1 MPIIVITIIT
11 TIILILIIVTLDLT
25 ILRIIVKQLA
35 IFTIQ
40 FIDYIFEDI
49 YKYLKIYII
58 IIIIIIIVLSISSNT
73 DTFKNKTRIISW
85 DVQDVGSNM
94 ALV

>member
-1 MPIIVITIIT
+1 MPIIVIAIT
-11 TIILILIIVTLDLT
+11 TIILILILVIVTLDPT

-49 YKYLKIYII
+49 YKNVKKYYYYYYYY
-58 IIIIIIIVLSISSNT
+58 
-73 DTFKNKTRIISW
+73 
-85 DVQDVGSNM
+85 
-94 ALV
+94 